1 MSAADQERRK
11 RWLGIAL
18 RVLWLALF
26 LAFHGWNFA
35 HYNPLSGYDGKDHLR
50 VLQSYHETGHAPVWG
65 YAASNPPLY
74 YAVAGAVWGLTASVK
89 AVQALSLALFC
100 CNVWIVKRMLWVATR
115 NPVLRWAALSFIA
128 YLPVHITYAYMVFN
142 YSLAHAEALATVYC
156 LYSFARRPRKCL
168 LGAAGVLTSLGIFT
182 ALINLYLIP
191 LAAFTALFFGPRKLA
206 RRLLWTFTFLLG
218 VGVALAPYYFHARIA
233 QGCFFCTSHRIVA
246 TQPASALYPRA
257 FYTDAKL
264 SGLSEPYF
272 HHTDNSLWN
281 LLYETAFG
289 DYFGY
294 LVPERLTDSAP
305 SHTGLISSGRH
316 FLDPQRQRQLA
327 WLNFLAL
334 PVAFAL
340 LAAFVHACGKSVAWL
355 PRALRS
361 KPPISLL
368 FLVAAGLVFAQFF
381 TYIHRY
387 TSPNHVNVHAGYVLL
402 LFLLGP
408 VELVTMLKSR
418 LPRVL
423 VEVAFFSYA
432 AAAYWVFLLR

>member
-1 MSAADQERRK
+1 MSAADHERRK
-11 RWLGIAL
+11 QWLGSAL

-35 HYNPLSGYDGKDHLR
+35 HYNPLWGYDGKDHLR
-50 VLQSYHETGHAPVWG
+50 VLQSYHATGHAPAWG

-74 YAVAGAVWGLTASVK
+74 YVLAGAIWGVTDSIK

-100 CNVWIVKRMLWVATR
+100 CNIWLVKRMLWGATR
-115 NPVLRWAALSFIA
+115 DPLLRWAALSFIA
-128 YLPVHITYAYMVFN
+128 FLPVHITYAYMVFN
-142 YSLAHAEALATVYC
+142 YSLAQAEALAAVYC
-156 LYSFARRPRKCL
+156 LYWFARRPRKCL
-168 LGAAGVLTSLGIFT
+168 LGAAGVLTSLGIVT

-191 LAAFTALFFGPRKLA
+191 LGAFTALFFGPRKLT
-206 RRLLWTFTFLLG
+206 RRLLWTFAFVLG
-218 VGVALAPYYFHARIA
+218 VGVALAPFYVHERIA

-246 TQPASALYPRA
+246 TQPASELYPRA
-257 FYTDAKL
+257 FYTEIQL
-264 SGLSEPYF
+264 SSLREPYF
-272 HHTDNSLWN
+272 PHTDNSLWN

-305 SHTGLISSGRH
+305 SHAGLVSSGRH
-316 FLDPQRQRQLA
+316 FLDPRRQQQLA

-334 PVAFAL
+334 PVALAL
-340 LAAFVHACGKSVAWL
+340 LAALAHACWKSLAWL
-355 PRALRS
+355 PRALRA

-368 FLVAAGLVFAQFF
+368 FVVAAGLVFAQFF

-408 VELVTMLKSR
+408 VELVGMLKARRSR
-418 LPRVL
+418 WPVAA
-423 VEVAFFSYA
+423 AFFTYA
-432 AAAYWVFLLR
+432 AAAYWVFLLH